1 MKQTN
6 GTIFQGKKIL
16 ITNGQFKGKIGIFVS
31 IVEFYDDTKK
41 NALCKIIFEGETLQ
55 IREEDFRFADEL
67 MQQIWEFGDVL
78 VETT

>member
-16 ITNGQFKGKIGIFVS
+16 ITNGQFKGETDIFVS
-31 IVEFYDDTKK
+31 IVEFYDDTNK

-55 IREEDFRFADEL
+55 IREEDFRFA
-67 MQQIWEFGDVL
+67 
-78 VETT
+78 TN